1 MKNPSNQIQTKI
13 YVPVISVCVLVGLLI
28 CLAPMAVNAARPD
41 PIEIT
46 RQQEDI
52 FKRMQRKITLDVRDM
67 NVVDVIKF
75 LADEERGDFNVV
87 ISPTVQGRV
96 TVYLNNVSIRDALDI
111 IIISN
116 HLAYKVEGNI
126 IQVMSAVEY
135 EAMYGKKFSD
145 KTEVA
150 IIHLKYSRPS
160 YVLAALDNL
169 KSNVGKI
176 IIDEDTG
183 SVVLIDTKES
193 IALMKEAIKEI
204 EKPLET
210 FIYPLQ
216 YADAEV
222 VANQLR
228 LRIDA
233 KAVGSITPD
242 TRSNRI
248 IARAYPDRIKEI
260 EQIIKELDTQTK
272 EVLVDA
278 RVLQVVYKPQYDMGI
293 DWQLDFRGSPNKEI
307 RKLSFSNMFLDK
319 DNMTSSDNMF
329 SKYGQLA
336 VGNFDVDQFEMTVRA
351 MKQVSDTKILSNPK
365 LLVVDKQEAK
375 IHIGDTVPY
384 IISTT
389 SGTGDNAITSED
401 VRFVDVG
408 LKLNVVPRI
417 NDEGY
422 VTMRLRPEISTV
434 TGTVDSKGG
443 GIPQVNKTEVE
454 TSVIVKDGHTIVMG
468 GLKKEDKTHV
478 KKGIPG
484 LMDVPFLGPLFG
496 STSDSMTNTEIIIF
510 ITPTI
515 MTGDEDYTRIEGG
528 IKPFK
533 EYSTD

>member
-1 MKNPSNQIQTKI
+1 
-13 YVPVISVCVLVGLLI
+13 
-28 CLAPMAVNAARPD
+28 MAVNAARPD

-216 YADAEV
+216 CADAEV

-454 TSVIVKDGHTIVMG
+454 TSVIVKDGYTIVMG